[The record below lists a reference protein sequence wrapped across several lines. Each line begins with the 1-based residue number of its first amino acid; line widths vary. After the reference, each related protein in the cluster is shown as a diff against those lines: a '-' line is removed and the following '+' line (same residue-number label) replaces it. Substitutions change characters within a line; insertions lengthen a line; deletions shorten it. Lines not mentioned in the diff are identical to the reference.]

1 MTTDNQLQ
9 TQDSISVFS
18 EINYFNKKMYQYFE
32 SGKLSNDFD
41 PFFNWKK
48 GKADISSISQECG
61 WTMRDKAKEL
71 LDYYYDKHPE
81 AFSNVELYH
90 YDPDNYD
97 IEESL
102 WCQYKGFKEDMYVVS
117 YLEAIDEEL
126 SELIASGLLQ
136 A

>member
-9 TQDSISVFS
+9 TQDCISVFS
-18 EINYFNKKMYQYFE
+18 EINYFNKKMIQYFE
-32 SGKLSNDFD
+32 SGKLSNDFE
-41 PFFNWKK
+41 PYFKWKK
-48 GKADISSISQECG
+48 GITDISSISQECG

-81 AFSNVELYH
+81 AFNNVELYH

-102 WCQYKGFKEDMYVVS
+102 WCQYKGFKEDKYVVS

-126 SELIASGLLQ
+126 SELIASGILQ